1 MYVGRERPTGGFEV
15 FAWFFMRISG
25 VVLILLVLGHL
36 AIMHVLNTVDEIDFE
51 FVAAR
56 WGSPFWRT
64 YDLVM
69 LWLAWLHG
77 LNGLR
82 MVIDDYVH
90 RKGWRAVTLT
100 ALALVGFVLLAMGT
114 QIILT
119 FEAPTSRVTA
129 GLP

>member
-1 MYVGRERPTGGFEV
+1 MYAGRERPTGGFEL

-36 AIMHVLNTVDEIDFE
+36 AIMHVINTVDEIDFE

-56 WGSPFWRT
+56 WASPFWRT

-69 LWLAWLHG
+69 LWLALLHG

-82 MVIDDYVH
+82 TVIDDYVH
-90 RKGWRAVTLT
+90 RKGWRVVALT
-100 ALALVGFVLLAMGT
+100 AMAVIGFILLAMGT
-114 QIILT
+114 QIIFT
-119 FEAPTSRVTA
+119 FEASASRVAA

>member
-1 MYVGRERPTGGFEV
+1 MYVGRERPTGGFEL

-36 AIMHVLNTVDEIDFE
+36 AIMHVIHTVDEIDFD

-69 LWLAWLHG
+69 LWLALVHG
-77 LNGLR
+77 LNGVR
-82 MVIDDYVH
+82 TIIDDYVH
-90 RKGWRAVTLT
+90 RKGWRVVALT
-100 ALALVGFVLLAMGT
+100 AVGVVGFVLLAMGT

-119 FEAPTSRVTA
+119 FEVPASRATA
-129 GLP
+129 GIP